1 MVIWVFKLIFAI
13 ASTSLGVYLS
23 AVSAMDLGGTTDQV
37 LLAPLFVFVTL
48 LVHFLPALVKNK
60 FVLFICAICLVAS
73 LFNLVSYFVH
83 AAERADALRETKAED
98 SLKVREISESIADV
112 SREYESTDSR
122 TETGISQLLA
132 TNSSRNVKFALNIK
146 SAEKKR
152 KIELSNQLATL
163 KLDRAKIRETLGRDS
178 ATSGISRILHVS
190 PITFRVSIGLLI
202 ALMVDLSGAILW
214 NGIFNGK
221 VVTSNNI
228 GKSETEVKE
237 NARVHEP
244 ILGDAPIMSGP
255 KVVLSE
261 NAKPATTQASEDKD
275 VNTIILAMNDGNFRP
290 SVVSIQK
297 YLHLRTSRAAE
308 INRKVKELLRQG
320 QR

>member
-60 FVLFICAICLVAS
+60 FVPFICVICLVAS
-73 LFNLVSYFVH
+73 LFNLVSFFVH
-83 AAERADALRETKAED
+83 SAERADVLRETKAED

-112 SREYESTDSR
+112 SREYESTDSS
-122 TETGISQLLA
+122 TETGISHLLA
-132 TNSSRNVKFALNIK
+132 TKSSWNVKFALKIK
-146 SAEKKR
+146 SAEAQR

-163 KLDRAKIRETLGRDS
+163 KLERAKIRETLGIDTV
-178 ATSGISRILHVS
+178 TSEFSRFLHVS

-228 GKSETEVKE
+228 SKSEAEVIE
-237 NARVHEP
+237 NAKVHEP
-244 ILGDAPIMSGP
+244 IWADAPTMTSP
-255 KVVLSE
+255 KVKSRKNTKL
-261 NAKPATTQASEDKD
+261 ATTASSEDQD
-275 VNTIILAMNDGNFRP
+275 VNAIILAMNDGNFRP
-290 SVVSIQK
+290 TVISIQK

-308 INRKVKELLRQG
+308 VNRKVKELLLQG